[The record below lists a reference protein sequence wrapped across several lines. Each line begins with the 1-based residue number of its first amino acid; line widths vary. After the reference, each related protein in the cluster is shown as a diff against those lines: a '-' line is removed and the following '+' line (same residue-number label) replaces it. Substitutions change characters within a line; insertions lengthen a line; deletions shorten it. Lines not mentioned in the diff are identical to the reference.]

1 MSYKINDRVEV
12 LENSVIQAYRAITT
26 GTIGHRVDAGAM
38 DTAIRQLAG
47 HGQVAG
53 PAVTLCISG
62 RDSTVCHKVFDLVA
76 PGDVLVIDGGRDS
89 QYACWG
95 EMMTLAARV
104 QKVAAVIVDGPIT
117 DIVALRD
124 IGLPVFARAASPIT
138 TLLLGEGGEIN
149 TTIACGGVQVS
160 PGDLVVADEDGV
172 IAIAADRAQ
181 SLLPSF
187 VEEAS
192 DDDAYRDQILAGL
205 RPSELAP
212 IDELIG
218 GQAATVSKG

>member
-1 MSYKINDRVEV
+1 MGFQINDRVDLLDRAV
-12 LENSVIQAYRAITT
+12 VQAYRQITT
-26 GTIGHRVDAGAM
+26 GTIGHRIEGGAM
-38 DTAIRQLAG
+38 DPVIRQIAG
-47 HGQVAG
+47 HGLVAG
-53 PAVTLCISG
+53 PAVTLRVSG

-76 PGDVLVIDGGRDS
+76 PGDVLVIDGGRDGN
-89 QYACWG
+89 YACWG

-117 DIVALRD
+117 DLVALRD

-149 TTIACGGVQVS
+149 TAIECGGVRVS

-172 IAIAADRAQ
+172 VALEAELAPA
-181 SLLPSF
+181 LLPGF
-187 VEEAS
+187 LEEATE
-192 DDDAYRDQILAGL
+192 DDEYRTQILAGL

-212 IDELIG
+212 IDELIAR
-218 GQAATVSKG
+218 QTAAASKG